1 MIRNLCEP
9 SFEALLQIL
18 GGDNVGPEL
27 PQDNHPLMNLE
38 VRVGNRHAKSPL
50 DLAVPDGNSV
60 LFGNKR

>member
-1 MIRNLCEP
+1 M
-9 SFEALLQIL
+9 FAALLQIL